1 MVDMDEDIVRTV
13 LSLLILSVIKE
24 MGLNQTV
31 CANSYHL

>member
-13 LSLLILSVIKE
+13 LSLLILLVIKG